1 MTNAGYAG
9 VSAGAAM
16 MGPDGEVYFVPGQV
30 QAAYRVAGALGSRI
44 TPEPGDISANMRIRD
59 RVQAGMADLPQM
71 GLLNC

>member
-1 MTNAGYAG
+1 MTNPEYAR
-9 VSAGAAM
+9 VPAGAAM

-30 QAAYRVAGALGSRI
+30 QTAYRVAGSPGSRI

-71 GLLNC
+71 GYLHC